1 MLVMTKAILA
11 LMIGFIISVIIGL
24 ITIPILKKTKI
35 KQVESTYLSKKH
47 KEKAGTPTMGGII
60 FILSTIITFLIS
72 LPNLDKS
79 LINSFPIKLK
89 CSLYK
94 L

>member
-47 KEKAGTPTMGGII
+47 KEKSG
-60 FILSTIITFLIS
+60 LL
-72 LPNLDKS
+72 LWEE
-79 LINSFPIKLK
+79 
-89 CSLYK
+89 LY
-94 L
+94 LLHQL